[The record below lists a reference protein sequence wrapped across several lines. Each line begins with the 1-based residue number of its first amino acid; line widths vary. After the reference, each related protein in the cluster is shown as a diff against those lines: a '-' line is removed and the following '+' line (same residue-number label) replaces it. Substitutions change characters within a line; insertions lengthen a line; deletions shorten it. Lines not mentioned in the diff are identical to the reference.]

1 MKDILKEFDYSDGE
15 VSTAMI
21 KRDVCRKKPHENM
34 VERARGI
41 GALIVFGN
49 NMSSN
54 FGLASLGY
62 IKV

>member
-1 MKDILKEFDYSDGE
+1 MYVG
-15 VSTAMI
+15 
-21 KRDVCRKKPHENM
+21 KPHENM
-34 VERARGI
+34 VELARGI

-62 IKV
+62 IKA